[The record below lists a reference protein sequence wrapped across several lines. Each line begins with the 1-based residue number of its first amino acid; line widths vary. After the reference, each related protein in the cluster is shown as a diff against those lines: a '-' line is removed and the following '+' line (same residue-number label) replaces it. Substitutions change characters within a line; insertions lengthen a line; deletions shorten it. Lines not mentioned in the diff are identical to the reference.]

1 MKVYYILKY
10 SEKYTKKAGS
20 NSETSLFK
28 IKLSYFE
35 KAENSYFIF
44 MKGILFYRS
53 NEVFLRGLR
62 SQSISLLQ

>member
-1 MKVYYILKY
+1 MKVTWENMKVTWENTKVYYILKY

-35 KAENSYFIF
+35 KAESS
-44 MKGILFYRS
+44 MK
-53 NEVFLRGLR
+53 
-62 SQSISLLQ
+62 